1 MKRLLFIIPISFCLA
16 LPACKKAAGPANLK
30 SVQPNNNLDST
41 VLMTATINGQQ
52 WQADS
57 AYGYYVQNS
66 ANDTSSKSLLITGTR
81 NNSGSPTTITF
92 NIYNYTGPK
101 TYSIDPPVN
110 TAAYYVGNLR
120 NFGGS
125 GHITI
130 SSDTA
135 YALKGSYTF
144 IAGADTITSG
154 VFNVAL
160 P

>member
-1 MKRLLFIIPISFCLA
+1 MKRLFLIIPISLCLA
-16 LPACKKAAGPANLK
+16 LPACKKASGPANLK

-41 VLMTATINGQQ
+41 VIMTATINGQS

-57 AYGYYVQNS
+57 AFGYYVQNS
-66 ANDTSSKSLLITGTR
+66 GNDTGTQNLLITATQT
-81 NNSGSPTTITF
+81 NTNPPTTITF
-92 NIYNYTGPK
+92 NIYNYTGPN
-101 TYSIDPPVN
+101 TYLINPPNN

-120 NFGGS
+120 NFGRS

-135 YALKGSYTF
+135 YALKGTFTF
-144 IAGADTITSG
+144 IAGADTINSG